1 MEVKKAIE
9 IMLAGSGRKKVEIAN
24 LLQISKPSFT
34 NWLQKLDQVKRLIL
48 ICEFC
53 GYDLIL
59 TDNKGINIK
68 ITNEN
73 SESNKNSQ

>member
-73 SESNKNSQ
+73 SEPNNNSQ

>member
-9 IMLAGSGRKKVEIAN
+9 IMLAGSGRKKVEIEN

-34 NWLQKLDQVKRLIL
+34 NWLQKLDQVKRLII

-53 GYDLIL
+53 GYDLVL

-68 ITNEN
+68 LTNN
-73 SESNKNSQ
+73 SSETNKNSQ

>member
-9 IMLAGSGRKKVEIAN
+9 IILTGSGRKKVEIAN

-34 NWLQKLDQVKRLIL
+34 NWLQKLDQVKRLII
-48 ICEFC
+48 ICDFC
-53 GYDLIL
+53 GYDLVL

-68 ITNEN
+68 LTNDNSETNE
-73 SESNKNSQ
+73 SLQ